1 MNSFSVL
8 KTHACRLCD
17 RSFAKKYNLQRHID
31 SVHCEEQSVNSE
43 ENSEMEYNSQS
54 DHYEPLYKR
63 PRTNEYRDHENDDES
78 SEEDNFDS
86 EREGDDE
93 ELKEDEEEE
102 EEEEEEYS
110 SSDLEDNPT
119 YQDWLEEAKEDT
131 EDIWKPKYEKY
142 INEGMSE
149 DQAREKANMKTLW
162 AVKRNFFARFKD
174 FLSSYV
180 HLKDENTYQE
190 IIGDLEEKME
200 KGVDI
205 NKALNRVVS
214 SYKSKFTGLFHE
226 ESEEEEEEENENDEE
241 Q

>member
-1 MNSFSVL
+1 M
-8 KTHACRLCD
+8 
-17 RSFAKKYNLQRHID
+17 
-31 SVHCEEQSVNSE
+31 EEESDKEVEDNEESE
-43 ENSEMEYNSQS
+43 EE
-54 DHYEPLYKR
+54 K
-63 PRTNEYRDHENDDES
+63 
-78 SEEDNFDS
+78 EEF
-86 EREGDDE
+86 
-93 ELKEDEEEE
+93 
-102 EEEEEEYS
+102 S

-119 YQDWLEEAKEDT
+119 YQDWLEAAKEDT

-180 HLKDENTYQE
+180 HLKDDDTYQE
-190 IIGDLEEKME
+190 IIGDLEEKMD
-200 KGVDI
+200 KGMDI

-214 SYKSKFTGLFHE
+214 RYKSKFTGLFHE
-226 ESEEEEEEENENDEE
+226 ESEEEDMDEEEEDDEE